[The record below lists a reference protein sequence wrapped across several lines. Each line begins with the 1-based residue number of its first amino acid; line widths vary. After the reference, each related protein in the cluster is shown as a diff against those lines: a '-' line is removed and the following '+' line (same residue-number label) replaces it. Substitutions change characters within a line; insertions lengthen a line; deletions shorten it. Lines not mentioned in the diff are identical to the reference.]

1 MEVGGGLA
9 GSSRSEKQRKT
20 EQRVANMTPTQSKLK
35 KEERMGKWRWAVDQ
49 FDRYT

>member
-9 GSSRSEKQRKT
+9 GSSRSEKQGKT